1 MIYGYLRVSTDKQ
14 DVANQKHGILEYA
27 NNRGMTGIQFFEDS
41 VSGRKHWTDRELGSL
56 FALCEPKDII
66 VVAEISR
73 IARTTLQVLEFIKE
87 CNDKLVHLHITKQ
100 GLVLDDSIQSKITS
114 TVLGLAAEI
123 DRDLISTR
131 TKEALAKRKAEGMVL
146 GRPKGKAKQ
155 LKLDKDREQIQ
166 YYMDKDVAISA
177 IAKII
182 GCSRSTLYEYIERR
196 GMVRDLGKVIKN

>member
-41 VSGRKHWTDRELGSL
+41 VSGRKHWTDRQLGSL
-56 FALCEPKDII
+56 FSLCEEKDII

-87 CNDKLVHLHITKQ
+87 CNDKKVDLHITKQ

-131 TKEALAKRKAEGMVL
+131 TKEALAKRKAEGMTL
-146 GRPKGKAKQ
+146 GRPKGKQKT

-196 GMVRDLGKVIKN
+196 GIVRELG